1 MNIKQTILSLIILAA
16 ALVSCQRLDYPEKDS
31 ETGINSFKCFVY
43 YDAENYSAYS
53 EVDVLSGTFNEAMG
67 AIRYTFPDDPER
79 YNDESLRRCR
89 LELSVP
95 STATVVETDAFGKDL
110 GKGIS
115 GIRDLRSATV
125 YFKVVAADGT
135 EKRYQATF
143 SYNAQ

>member
-1 MNIKQTILSLIILAA
+1 MDIKRIILSLAAMAA
-16 ALVSCQRLDYPEKDS
+16 ALVSCQKLDYPEKDS
-31 ETGINSFKCFVY
+31 ETEINSFKCYVY
-43 YDAENYSAYS
+43 YDLEDYSTYS
-53 EVDVLSGTFNEAMG
+53 EVDVLSGTYNETMG

-79 YNDESLRRCR
+79 YNDESLQRCR

-95 STATVVETDAFGKDL
+95 STAMVVETDASGEEL

>member
-1 MNIKQTILSLIILAA
+1 MNIRQTILSLVALAA
-16 ALVSCQRLDYPEKDS
+16 AFVSCQKLDYPEKDD

-79 YNDESLRRCR
+79 YNDESLQRCR